1 VEGKV
6 KIAAVQMEPKIL
18 EKERNTA
25 RCLELMHITA
35 KEGAQLIIFP
45 ECALSGYCF
54 ASLDEAIPAAEPIPG
69 PSSDKIAALCQELN
83 AYVIVGL
90 LEKEEDRYYNTAVF
104 LGPHGLVGK
113 YRKVHLPY
121 LGIDRFINHGNLPFT
136 VHETELGRIGIEIC
150 YDANFPESSRVLALE
165 GADIIALPTNWPQG
179 SESVPKFIIPSRA
192 MENHVFCIAVNRVGE
207 EREFKF
213 FGGSKICHWIGMT
226 LEAGKID
233 EEDILYA
240 DIEPMDAR
248 EKRLILK
255 PGEFEVDFINHRRP
269 EFYGRLT
276 QP

>member
-1 VEGKV
+1 M

-25 RCLELMHITA
+25 RCLELMRITA

-45 ECALSGYCF
+45 ECALTGYCF
-54 ASLDEAIPAAEPIPG
+54 TSLDEAIPAAEPIPG

-83 AYVIVGL
+83 AYVVVGL
-90 LEKEEDRYYNTAVF
+90 LEKEEDRYYNAAIL
-104 LGPHGLVGK
+104 LGPQGLVGK

-121 LGIDRFINHGNLPFT
+121 LGIDRFLNHGNLPFT
-136 VHETELGRIGIEIC
+136 VYETELGRIGLLIC
-150 YDANFPESSRVLALE
+150 YDASFSESSRVLALE
-165 GADIIALPTNWPQG
+165 GADIIVLPTNWPVG
-179 SESVPKFIIPSRA
+179 SETVPEFVIPSRA
-192 MENHVFCIAVNRVGE
+192 LENHVFCVAVNRVGE
-207 EREFKF
+207 ERGFKF
-213 FGGSKICHWIGMT
+213 FGGSKICQWLGMAV
-226 LEAGKID
+226 EEGKLG

-240 DIEPMDAR
+240 DIEPAEAR
-248 EKRLILK
+248 EKRLVLS